1 MGTVSIIMNIVI
13 GKQKELKEST
23 WYSFGSLLYGSKC
36 KVAYFTRK
44 DSDED
49 RYFHKG
55 LLWRASG
62 ATEVASYELFI
73 DLMYVAILAIT
84 GDAASEE
91 ATGNSLLRFAITY
104 IMAWKIWSDVGIVIA
119 WISMDDIIR
128 RLSVLLILVLL
139 LGLTVN
145 MAASQ
150 ETTYTPLVSFY
161 VATRFYWTLYYVWMS
176 YLIPMVRG
184 SMLGNAIMTLVPAI
198 LWIGSIH
205 VQEPQR
211 QALVWIALFF
221 DFFGPVILV
230 AIQRGGNWM
239 GKLQPWAKKTFEF
252 MPGNNIEHK
261 IERTNAFVSLV
272 FGYSVVALFYQS
284 SVPFGING
292 FFGKAVLGLIQSF
305 IFNWIY
311 FEVDTFNMMTHAIR
325 HSYFSGKNYP

>member
-1 MGTVSIIMNIVI
+1 VSIMNTAI
-13 GKQKELKEST
+13 GKQRKPKEST
-23 WYSFGSLLYGSKC
+23 WYSSGNLLYGSEC
-36 KVAYFTRK
+36 NHARLACK
-44 DSDED
+44 DSDFD

-55 LLWRASG
+55 FLWRASD

-104 IMAWKIWSDVGIVIA
+104 IMAWKVWSDVSIVIA
-119 WISMDDIIR
+119 WISMDDLIR
-128 RLSVLLILVLL
+128 RLSVLLVLVLL

-145 MAASQ
+145 MAAS
-150 ETTYTPLVSFY
+150 EEATYTPLVAFY
-161 VATRFYWTLYYVWMS
+161 VATRLYWTLYLAWMS

-184 SMLGNAIMTLVPAI
+184 SMLGNSLMSLLPAI

-205 VQEPQR
+205 VHETYR
-211 QALVWIALFF
+211 QALVWIAIFL
-221 DFFGPVILV
+221 DFFGPTILV
-230 AIQRGGNWM
+230 TVQRGGDWM
-239 GKLQPWAKKTFEF
+239 GRLQPWAKRTFEF

-311 FEVDTFNMMTHAIR
+311 FEVDTFNMHTHAIR
-325 HSYFSGKNYP
+325 RHFFSGKHRLLN